1 LKASVLTLTREV
13 ISATSSRRLSLL
25 SPEFEEDPDWDNAEI
40 LRDEIIRVH
49 DRLLKIDFEDVNLD
63 TRTVIA
69 SMNGPWGKDN
79 TTIYFKVIIAF
90 PDQYPKKAPTFTLSK
105 TSLMSDVV
113 YNKLRKEVQQIAAAF
128 VSQKRGCL
136 EAALCYLLGENDL
149 ETSTT
154 FFKDVED
161 LDDDLVAL
169 ASESSSDDEE
179 ASPSGLPRSRSR
191 SLMGRTTGTFSYGGR
206 IDVNVKHLP
215 TSLSTL
221 QSPSPSTVTDVF
233 IAYELDK
240 LENDKLVA
248 ESEIIRWKD
257 KELDYM
263 YDEEPVPPA
272 IKEALARLETK
283 FSDAKKIYEA
293 ELEDFCQSGVQDATV
308 VDGRWTAQDFLEMF
322 KAKTGRDL
330 PPMGETKK
338 TK

>member
-25 SPEFEEDPDWDNAEI
+25 SPEFEEDPDLDNAKI
-40 LRDEIIRVH
+40 LHDEIIRIH
-49 DRLLKIDFEDVNLD
+49 LRLPKIDFEDVNMD
-63 TRTVIA
+63 KRTVIA
-69 SMNGPWGKDN
+69 SMNGPWGKDD
-79 TTIYFKVIIAF
+79 TTIYIKVMIAF

-105 TSLMSDVV
+105 TSLMSNVV

-191 SLMGRTTGTFSYGGR
+191 SPMGRTTGIFSYSDRVNPKKLR
-206 IDVNVKHLP
+206 I
-215 TSLSTL
+215 SLLTL

-233 IAYELDK
+233 IADVLGK
-240 LENDKLVA
+240 LERDKVAA
-248 ESEIIRWKD
+248 ESGIRRWKD
-257 KELDYM
+257 QELYYIDAG
-263 YDEEPVPPA
+263 EPVPPA
-272 IKEALARLETK
+272 VKEALARWETK
-283 FSDAKKIYEA
+283 FSDARKNYEA
-293 ELEDFCQSGVQDATV
+293 ALEDFCQRGVQDATV
-308 VDGRWTAQDFLEMF
+308 VDERWIAQDFLEMF
-322 KAKTGRDL
+322 KAETGRDL

-338 TK
+338 AK